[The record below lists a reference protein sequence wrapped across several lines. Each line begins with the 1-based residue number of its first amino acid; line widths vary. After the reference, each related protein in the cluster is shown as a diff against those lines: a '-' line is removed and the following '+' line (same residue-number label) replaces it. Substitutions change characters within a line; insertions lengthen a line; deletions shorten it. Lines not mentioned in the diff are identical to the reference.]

1 MRVLSDP
8 LLLTGLRIRQIA
20 RRIFNRSEGP
30 CTSRELLKKA
40 YGKLPA
46 FSPVVLVCGPRGV
59 GKTTLLKACGNDTRA
74 YVSLDVLDNRRLARE
89 DPALFLQRFRPPL
102 FIDEIQ
108 LAPHLFSYI
117 KALVD
122 EEKAPGMFWLAS
134 SHEFRKMRNVTAC
147 LAGRMAILHLA
158 GLSLAELGEQ
168 PERTPFLPLPEIIEA
183 RAETAEVSDTAS
195 LFRRIWRGSCPGMYG
210 KGDDMWQSFY
220 ASHVQAYM
228 ERDIRALR
236 PVGNELVFFA
246 FLKALAARTGQTLNC
261 SDIAREVGVTS
272 PTVKA
277 WVAMLETTG
286 VVFLLQPCSRALE
299 KRLIKSP
306 KVYFMDTGLACY
318 LAGWNAPQP
327 LEAGTMS
334 RVMLETFVV
343 TEIVKSW
350 WHNGKSPRISYY
362 RDKDR
367 REIAVLLE
375 ENGFLHPIGITRMS
389 CVSEGDVRAFGA
401 IESILGRKR
410 GHGAVLCMAPTHL
423 PVTGD
428 VDALPVGYI

>member
-1 MRVLSDP
+1 MYIPRTLEK
-8 LLLTGLRIRQIA
+8 TIR
-20 RRIFNRSEGP
+20 
-30 CTSRELLKKA
+30 KA
-40 YGKLPA
+40 A
-46 FSPVVLVCGPRGV
+46 DFFPVVLVCGPTGV
-59 GKTTLLKACGNDTRA
+59 GKTTLLKACGNGTRSC
-74 YVSLDVLDNRRLARE
+74 VSLDVLDNRRLARE

-108 LAPHLFSYI
+108 LAPQLFPYI

-122 EEKAPGMFWLAS
+122 EVKAPGMFWLAS
-134 SHEFRKMRNVTAC
+134 SHEFGRMRNVNAS

-158 GLSLAELGEQ
+158 GLSLAEREGQ

-183 RAETAEVSDTAS
+183 RAEAAAAPDTAS
-195 LFRRIWRGSCPGMYG
+195 LFHRIWRGSCPGMHG
-210 KGDDMWQSFY
+210 KEDDMWQSFY

-228 ERDIRALR
+228 ERDIRSLR

-246 FLKALAARTGQTLNC
+246 FLKALAAHTGQTLNC
-261 SDIAREVGVTS
+261 SDIARDVGVTS

-277 WVAMLETTG
+277 WVSMLETTG

-306 KVYFMDTGLACY
+306 KAYFMDTGLACY
-318 LAGWNAPQP
+318 LAGWNAPQS

-334 RVMLETFVV
+334 RAMLETFVV

-350 WHNGKSPRISYY
+350 WHNGRSPRISYY

-367 REIAVLLE
+367 REIAVILE
-375 ENGFLHPIGITRMS
+375 ENDFLHPMGITRMS
-389 CVSEGDVRAFGA
+389 RVNKSDVRAFGGV
-401 IESILGRKR
+401 ESVLGRKR
-410 GHGAVLCMAPTHL
+410 GHGAVLCMARTHL